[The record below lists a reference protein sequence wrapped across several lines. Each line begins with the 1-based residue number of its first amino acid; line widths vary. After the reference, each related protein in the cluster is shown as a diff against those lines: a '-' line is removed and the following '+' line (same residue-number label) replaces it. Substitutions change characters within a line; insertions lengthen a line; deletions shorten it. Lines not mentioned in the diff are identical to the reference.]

1 MNFAEGVVFWL
12 SRVVVDGILA
22 IAVLV
27 IVLGIALIAKE
38 KK

>member
-12 SRVVVDGILA
+12 SRVAVDAILA

-27 IVLGIALIAKE
+27 IVLGIALIAKD
-38 KK
+38 K